1 MESQQPDRPRRQHN
15 IDAWREHNALDEE
28 LFIWRLFLS
37 GDEVPGW
44 QAHRIQ
50 AIDVP
55 GWPPSIQSI
64 WRRAESRP
72 EALLRLDVFA
82 CASRAAAHEFVLV
95 LLGEYQSLDMARQEQ
110 PNAGDVAF
118 AAGETAL
125 LFARANMVV
134 QFRNAGSDLVPV
146 ADIARQFDQY
156 LAVRPAVGVGAVL
169 PQIQRFEARVADEP
183 KRGSV
188 PLEIEAADPLDR
200 PLWFAFFSP
209 SGRVLLE
216 EGGLAYRSTRGGTQE
231 ITVFAQNPNHGVASQ
246 TLQFELG

>member
-1 MESQQPDRPRRQHN
+1 MESQQQEFLRRRY
-15 IDAWREHNALDEE
+15 DFEAWREHNTLDEE

-37 GDEVPGW
+37 GDELPGW

-64 WRRAESRP
+64 WRRTEDRS

-82 CASRAAAHEFVLV
+82 CASRAAVHEFVLL
-95 LLGEYQSLDMARQEQ
+95 LLGEYQSPDVARLEQ
-110 PNAGDVAF
+110 PGAGDVAF
-118 AAGETAL
+118 TAGETAI

-134 QFRNAGSDLVPV
+134 QFRNAESDLVPV
-146 ADIARQFDQY
+146 ADVARQFDQY

-169 PQIQRFEARVADEP
+169 PQIQRFEARVVDEP
-183 KRGSV
+183 TRVSV
-188 PLEIEAADPLDR
+188 PLELEAADPLDR

-216 EGGLAYRSTRGGTQE
+216 AGGLAYRPTRGGVQE
-231 ITVFAQNPNHGVASQ
+231 VTVFAQNPNHGVASQ